1 MDIVVPKEIYSILCK
16 DLTSN
21 NQKAFF
27 DKFYYL
33 FYGEYLIFSKIRYYN
48 QGIIE
53 KNLKILNREIRWNYV
68 YFCFLKE

>member
-33 FYGEYLIFSKIRYYN
+33 FYG
-48 QGIIE
+48 
-53 KNLKILNREIRWNYV
+53 
-68 YFCFLKE
+68 